1 MTAAG
6 PPQHQPEYLQYKP
19 EFAAGPAAEEA
30 LITKMIADLLENN
43 QGQYA
48 KSVKNTKLWRNGK
61 AHAIRDAHAKSC
73 GILHGELTVHPDLP
87 ANLRQGMFAEPGRT
101 YPVIARISTT
111 SGAIRSD
118 QVRGVRGLGIKV
130 LGVTGGSGVRAHET
144 FGDSNQD
151 FVFVTEPAFP
161 FRDAAHYAGAGM
173 KTAKTLA
180 RVPDAGM
187 VTVNTLLRTVR
198 RVVKL
203 TGRDLPR
210 KIGVFADP
218 NYHVLG
224 QPFYTAAPIRFGKY
238 VAKLSVAP
246 SSKSVTELTG
256 QAISARGPDA
266 LTDAV
271 VAFFASNSAEY
282 VVSAQLCTNID
293 DMPLEDAT
301 VEWSTDASPYVPIA
315 TISYPRQA
323 GQSPELQN
331 FGDDALTF
339 NSWRSI
345 DEHRPLGSINRLKL
359 RVYEASSEFRHSTN
373 KVDRVEP
380 TDLSDFPHR
389 GV

>member
-1 MTAAG
+1 MTTGG
-6 PPQHQPEYLQYKP
+6 PPKHEPEYLKYRP
-19 EFAAGPAAEEA
+19 EFAAGPAAEDA
-30 LITKMIADLLENN
+30 LITKMIADLLKNN
-43 QGQYA
+43 QYQYA

-61 AHAIRDAHAKSC
+61 AHAIRDAHSKSC
-73 GILHGELTVHPDLP
+73 GILQGELTVHADIPP
-87 ANLRQGMFAEPGRT
+87 NLRQGMFAEPGRT
-101 YPVIARISTT
+101 YPLIARISTT

-130 LGVTGGSGVRAHET
+130 LGVTGESGVRAHEA
-144 FGDSNQD
+144 FDDSNQD
-151 FVFVTEPAFP
+151 FVFVTEPAFL
-161 FRDAAHYAGAGM
+161 FMDAEHYAGAGM
-173 KTAKTLA
+173 TTAKTLA
-180 RVPDAGM
+180 RIPDAGM
-187 VTVNTLLRTVR
+187 IAVNTLLRTVR

-210 KIGVFADP
+210 TVGVFADP

-246 SSKSVTELTG
+246 SSKSVTDLTG
-256 QAISARGPDA
+256 QTISPHGADA

-271 VAFFASNSAEY
+271 VAFFAGNTAEY
-282 VVSAQLCTNID
+282 VVSAQLCTNVD

-315 TISYPRQA
+315 TISYPRQTA
-323 GQSPELQN
+323 YSPALQN

-339 NSWRSI
+339 NSWRAI

-359 RVYEASSEFRHSTN
+359 RVYEASSEFRHNTN
-373 KVDRVEP
+373 NVERIEP
-380 TDLSDFPHR
+380 TDLADFPHSD
-389 GV
+389 V